1 MKITRLRTRVAHLPV
16 VKPFSTGRYDVQSV
30 DCVCV
35 FLETDAGLVG
45 EGMCYVTNGR
55 RLKVLREMVASLEHL
70 VVGLQLAQSGSFVV
84 NAFNDVRGLWATGN
98 LGSGD
103 FCRRGGALGPARQ
116 AIWRQCC

>member
-1 MKITRLRTRVAHLPV
+1 MKITRLRTRIAHLPV
-16 VKPFSTGRYDVQSV
+16 AKPFSTGRYDVQSV

-70 VVGLQLAQSGSFVV
+70 VVGLQLDQSGSFVL
-84 NAFNDVRGLWATGN
+84 NAFNDVRAFGRQGISALAI
-98 LGSGD
+98 SAVEE
-103 FCRRGGALGPARQ
+103 ALGTAG
-116 AIWRQCC
+116 